1 MIYVKREPI
10 LDALNELYEKVDGKF
25 LSKAE
30 KQRVLTELILMV
42 NGLEEFDPYNED
54 PDNFY
59 APPARKIAELEPLV
73 MGSRIGKENYYC
85 SNCKTRVKQKDA
97 YCRHCGHKF
106 EEDGEDA

>member
-10 LDALNELYEKVDGKF
+10 LEALNGLYEKVDGKF

-59 APPARKIAELEPLV
+59 TPPARKIVELEPLV

-106 EEDGEDA
+106 EEDNDNA